1 MSSQTLKY
9 FNSIIS
15 DAKELNRKEK
25 EILIKRL
32 KKQKLQKIGRKYRV
46 TAERVRQIEKEALL
60 KFKKKMIQLMLFD

>member
-15 DAKELNRKEK
+15 HAKELNRKEK

-32 KKQKLQKIGRKYRV
+32 KKQKLQKIGKKYKV